1 MIYISTDYV
10 FEGSHPPYFPDNPTQ
25 PSNKYGQ
32 SKLEGENVV
41 KLVPSH
47 IVLRIP
53 VLYGN
58 VKHLQ
63 EHMINDDKSLVG
75 LICELP
81 SRMMSV
87 QEVLSY

>member
-53 VLYGN
+53 VLYGD

-63 EHMINDDKSLVG
+63 EHMIMIVKVF
-75 LICELP
+75 
-81 SRMMSV
+81 
-87 QEVLSY
+87 